1 MSDSADP
8 TYINFHS
15 ISSVIGAR
23 HSKQISNYDT
33 EEPAQVVLL
42 AGLKKAS
49 HIRHYITH
57 FLEGVVK
64 FGRIVEDCHIGDVDN

>member
-15 ISSVIGAR
+15 ISSAIGAR

-33 EEPAQVVLL
+33 REPAKVAIVVGLRK
-42 AGLKKAS
+42 AG
-49 HIRHYITH
+49 HIRDYITH
-57 FLEGVVK
+57 FLEGIVK
-64 FGRIVEDCHIGDVDN
+64 FGRIVED